1 MICTPYDTWFSNN
14 LSNRMYCLPCSKG
27 LDDGIFLCSLV
38 LIDAC
43 SWKKCRPG
51 IGVKVCFFLG
61 PTLCGSLKPTRM
73 KKGGILTEELQCI
86 RKRDFVL
93 HPVVQRCMAHEQ
105 TLLMYGTS
113 FPSYGSHEG
122 EAM

>member
-1 MICTPYDTWFSNN
+1 M
-14 LSNRMYCLPCSKG
+14 G
-27 LDDGIFLCSLV
+27 
-38 LIDAC
+38 
-43 SWKKCRPG
+43 
-51 IGVKVCFFLG
+51 
-61 PTLCGSLKPTRM
+61 CGSLKPTRM